1 MKRKYS
7 IGVILLAFVLSA
19 CENWLDV
26 KPELDIYEETLFE
39 EAKGYY
45 VGLNGLYVKMS
56 SKSLYGQELSWGA
69 VEAWGRSYTLNENN
83 HAGYF
88 QMVNFEYD
96 KTEAVNIRK
105 DIWLSA
111 YKVIAEANNL
121 IQNLE
126 KDEKVK
132 FKYGDV
138 TKNMILA
145 EAYAVRALMHFELV
159 RIFAQAPIVD
169 NGGIS
174 SFVPWVTVYPS
185 LVNAPRPTREVLQ
198 NIIGDLE
205 KAKEWIKP
213 FDTDADYPG
222 YACFLGTNAGT
233 RIKLESN
240 IVGVAS
246 DEDEFFRYRANRL
259 NYYAITALLA
269 RVSLYTGENDKAFE
283 NANEIVNLV
292 NAKENYVFVAPGN
305 VGNTEPRLHSEILFG
320 GYNSNLPDLTEPYF
334 DVDNVEMLLVLNDRV
349 GIFEENPL
357 DVRLQAIPGNVV
369 TKFSLK
375 TWDEAISSVA
385 KALEPV
391 LRFPE
396 CYYIAAE
403 AIFDK
408 DKAKAI
414 EIFNQVV
421 EARGNDIYKLN
432 ANVDKETFMEFIVKE
447 YRREFLG
454 EGYLVYVY
462 KRLNIPL
469 RANGT
474 TIAHDG
480 KLVLPVPDIEAGL
493 Q

>member
-1 MKRKYS
+1 MKKKYS
-7 IGVILLAFVLSA
+7 IGVILLAFMLSA
-19 CENWLDV
+19 CDNWLDV

-45 VGLNGLYVKMS
+45 VGLNGLYIKMS
-56 SKSLYGQELSWGA
+56 LKNLYGQELSWGA
-69 VEAWGRSYTLNENN
+69 MEAWGRSYTLNENN
-83 HAGYF
+83 HAGYL

-96 KTEAVNIRK
+96 KTGVVEIGK
-105 DIWLSA
+105 GIWLSA
-111 YKVIAEANNL
+111 YKVIAETNNL

-126 KDEKVK
+126 NDEKVK

-159 RIFAQAPIVD
+159 RIFAKAPVAD
-169 NGGIS
+169 NGGTS
-174 SFVPWVTVYPS
+174 SFVPWVTAYPS
-185 LVNAPRPTREVLQ
+185 LVNAPRPTKEVLQ
-198 NIIGDLE
+198 NIIADLE
-205 KAKEWIKP
+205 KAKEWIRS
-213 FDTDADYPG
+213 FDTNPDYPG

-233 RIKLESN
+233 RIKLENN
-240 IVGVAS
+240 IVGVS
-246 DEDEFFRYRANRL
+246 GDVDEFFRYRANRL
-259 NYYAITALLA
+259 NYYAITALLS
-269 RVSLYTGENDKAFE
+269 RVCLYAGENDKAFE
-283 NANEIVNLV
+283 HANEIVDLV
-292 NAKENYVFVAPGN
+292 NGKVNYVFVAPGN
-305 VGNTEPRLHSEILFG
+305 VGKTEPRLHSEILFG
-320 GYNSNLPDLTEPYF
+320 AYNSNLPDWTEPYF
-334 DVDNVEMLLVLNDRV
+334 DGSSTEKLLVLNDRV
-349 GIFEENPL
+349 GIFGENPS

-375 TWDEAISSVA
+375 TWDEAVSSVA

-403 AIFDK
+403 AVFDK
-408 DKAKAI
+408 DKVKAV

-421 EARGNDIYKLN
+421 EARGNDVYKLD
-432 ANVDKETFMEFIVKE
+432 ANVDKVAFMESIVKE

-462 KRLNIPL
+462 KRLNLPL
-469 RANGT
+469 RDNGT